1 MNSDLKIIQD
11 ARQIIKNSVKEFS
24 AAYVENAGENSSA
37 KIRAAIDGQLRIAK
51 QLSSLENFYSTGIS
65 KSEYADSDAVEKYK
79 LSMGKE
85 I

>member
-51 QLSSLENFYSTGIS
+51 QLSSLENFYSTGIG
-65 KSEYADSDAVEKYK
+65 KNEYADSDAVEKYK